1 MPAQRIALCRLFWHM
16 GKKEKQK
23 KDKKKKMSILRQS
36 DGNSIFLD
44 CGKVL

>member
-1 MPAQRIALCRLFWHM
+1 MPAQRNTLCRLFWHM